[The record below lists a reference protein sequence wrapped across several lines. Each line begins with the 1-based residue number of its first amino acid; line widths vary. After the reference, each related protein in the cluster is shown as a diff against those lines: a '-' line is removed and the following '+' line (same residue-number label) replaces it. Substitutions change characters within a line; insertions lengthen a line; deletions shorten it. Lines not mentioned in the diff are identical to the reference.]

1 MKYSSY
7 TKDQLVE
14 ELKKADKIISDQ
26 AKDLQRHKAIRDDYL
41 KQKQELKEEVNVL
54 KKRLSSLKGSNQLE
68 IKNLK
73 VQFIDHLFEY
83 KTLKENE
90 LPF

>member
-7 TKDQLVE
+7 TKD
-14 ELKKADKIISDQ
+14 
-26 AKDLQRHKAIRDDYL
+26 
-41 KQKQELKEEVNVL
+41 
-54 KKRLSSLKGSNQLE
+54 QLE